1 MRTPS
6 PKRIV
11 KKKDDSSSS
20 KDDAIGFFKK
30 RLKDEDYTPKGHSF
44 DIHRMTQYVELENS
58 FWASVFS
65 NKESREFYT
74 NIASQY
80 DEYRDIYVPLD
91 NESHFEYSDAYS
103 KLTNFLFAETA
114 LAIRSKD
121 VSRLFFH
128 FVAKHVKNKT
138 TRSIY
143 KKIIDLRD
151 ALIKSNS
158 RFIVWVSNKE
168 ANARRVPEHDRA
180 DFFQNACMGFVHSLG
195 KFDPKRNVNL
205 TSYSA
210 YWMRHYMSREHV
222 NNHHHIRPPVYIEEM
237 RVRVRMFVARSELRG
252 KTFLTDAEICRG
264 ARINPKHYNVIKH
277 LGPVSSLDAP
287 INFKGEKL
295 DAYDIIPAPQKD
307 DTFDGIEENINDI
320 ISNAGLTSIELS
332 VIQRRFGLGNGDE
345 ECLEK
350 IGNDYG
356 LSKERIRQLEAL
368 AIKKLKSQAEKLGI
382 EI

>member
-1 MRTPS
+1 MKMRA
-6 PKRIV
+6 PKRIT
-11 KKKDDSSSS
+11 KKKDTDSSS
-20 KDDAIGFFKK
+20 KEDAIGFFKK

-65 NKESREFYT
+65 NKESREFYM
-74 NIASQY
+74 NVASLNE
-80 DEYRDIYVPLD
+80 DFRDIYVPLD
-91 NESHFEYSDAYS
+91 EESHFEYSESYS
-103 KLTNFLFAETA
+103 KLTNFLFTEIA

-121 VSRLFFH
+121 TSRFFFH
-128 FVAKHVKNKT
+128 FVAKNVKNKT
-138 TRSIY
+138 TQSIY
-143 KKIIDLRD
+143 KKIVNLRD
-151 ALIKSNS
+151 ALIKSNA

-168 ANARRVPEHDRA
+168 ANARRIPEHDRA

-237 RVRVRMFVARSELRG
+237 RARVRMFTARAELKGR
-252 KTFLTDAEICRG
+252 TFLTDAEICRG
-264 ARINPKHYNVIKH
+264 ARVNPKHYNVIKH

-307 DTFDGIEENINDI
+307 DTFDGIEKNVKQI
-320 ISNAGLTSIELS
+320 IECAGLTNIELC
-332 VIQRRFGLGNGDE
+332 VIQRRFGLDDRDE
-345 ECLEK
+345 ECLEQ

-356 LSKERIRQLEAL
+356 LSKERIRQLEKL
-368 AIKKLKSQAEKLGI
+368 AIEKLRNQADKLGLSI
-382 EI
+382 

>member
-1 MRTPS
+1 MRA
-6 PKRIV
+6 PKRIT
-11 KKKDDSSSS
+11 KKKDTDSSS
-20 KDDAIGFFKK
+20 KEDAIGFFKK

-65 NKESREFYT
+65 NKESREFYM
-74 NIASQY
+74 NVASLNE
-80 DEYRDIYVPLD
+80 DFRDIYVPLD
-91 NESHFEYSDAYS
+91 EESHFEYSESYS
-103 KLTNFLFAETA
+103 KLTNFLFTEIA

-121 VSRLFFH
+121 TSRFFFH
-128 FVAKHVKNKT
+128 FVAKNVKNKT
-138 TRSIY
+138 TQSIY
-143 KKIIDLRD
+143 KKIVNLRD
-151 ALIKSNS
+151 ALIKSNA

-168 ANARRVPEHDRA
+168 ANARRIPEHDRA

-237 RVRVRMFVARSELRG
+237 RARVRMFTARAELKGR
-252 KTFLTDAEICRG
+252 TFLTDAEICRG
-264 ARINPKHYNVIKH
+264 ARVNPKHYNVIKH

-307 DTFDGIEENINDI
+307 DTFDGIEKNVKQI
-320 ISNAGLTSIELS
+320 IECAGLTNIELC
-332 VIQRRFGLGNGDE
+332 VIQRRFGLEDRDE
-345 ECLEK
+345 ECLEQ

-356 LSKERIRQLEAL
+356 LSKERIRQLEKL
-368 AIKKLKSQAEKLGI
+368 AIEKLRNQADKLGLSI
-382 EI
+382 

>member
-1 MRTPS
+1 MRA
-6 PKRIV
+6 PKRIT
-11 KKKDDSSSS
+11 KKKDTDSSS
-20 KDDAIGFFKK
+20 KEDAIGFFKK

-65 NKESREFYT
+65 NKESREFYM
-74 NIASQY
+74 NVASLNE
-80 DEYRDIYVPLD
+80 DFRDIYVPLD
-91 NESHFEYSDAYS
+91 EESHFEYSESYS
-103 KLTNFLFAETA
+103 KLTNFLFTEIA

-121 VSRLFFH
+121 TSRFFFH
-128 FVAKHVKNKT
+128 FVAKNVKNKT
-138 TRSIY
+138 TQSIY
-143 KKIIDLRD
+143 KKIVNLRD
-151 ALIKSNS
+151 ALIKSNA

-168 ANARRVPEHDRA
+168 ANARRIPEHDRA

-237 RVRVRMFVARSELRG
+237 RARVRMFTARAELKGR
-252 KTFLTDAEICRG
+252 TFLTDAEICRG
-264 ARINPKHYNVIKH
+264 ARVNPKHYNVIKH

-307 DTFDGIEENINDI
+307 DTFDGIENNVKQI
-320 ISNAGLTSIELS
+320 IECAGLTNIELC
-332 VIQRRFGLGNGDE
+332 VIQRRFGLEDRDE
-345 ECLEK
+345 ECLEQ

-356 LSKERIRQLEAL
+356 LSKERIRQLEKL
-368 AIKKLKSQAEKLGI
+368 AIEKLRNQADKLGLSI
-382 EI
+382 

>member
-1 MRTPS
+1 MQTRA
-6 PKRIV
+6 PKRIT
-11 KKKDDSSSS
+11 KKKDTDSSS
-20 KDDAIGFFKK
+20 KEDAIGFFKK

-65 NKESREFYT
+65 NKESREFYM
-74 NIASQY
+74 NVASLNE
-80 DEYRDIYVPLD
+80 DFRDIYVPLD
-91 NESHFEYSDAYS
+91 EESHFEYSESYS
-103 KLTNFLFAETA
+103 KLTNFLFTEIA

-121 VSRLFFH
+121 TSRFFFH
-128 FVAKHVKNKT
+128 FVAKNVKNKT
-138 TRSIY
+138 TQSIY
-143 KKIIDLRD
+143 KKIVNLRD
-151 ALIKSNS
+151 ALIKSNA

-168 ANARRVPEHDRA
+168 ANARRIPEHDRA

-237 RVRVRMFVARSELRG
+237 RARVRMFTARAELKGR
-252 KTFLTDAEICRG
+252 TFLTDAEICRG
-264 ARINPKHYNVIKH
+264 ARVNPKHYNVIKH

-307 DTFDGIEENINDI
+307 DTFDGIEKNVKQI
-320 ISNAGLTSIELS
+320 IECAGLTNIELC
-332 VIQRRFGLGNGDE
+332 VIQRRFGLDDRDE
-345 ECLEK
+345 ECLEQ

-356 LSKERIRQLEAL
+356 LSKERIRQLEKL
-368 AIKKLKSQAEKLGI
+368 AIEKLRNQADKLGLSI
-382 EI
+382 

>member
-1 MRTPS
+1 MKMRA
-6 PKRIV
+6 PKRIT
-11 KKKDDSSSS
+11 KKKDTDSSS
-20 KDDAIGFFKK
+20 KEDAIGFFKK

-65 NKESREFYT
+65 NKESREFYM
-74 NIASQY
+74 NVASLNE
-80 DEYRDIYVPLD
+80 DFRDIYVPLD
-91 NESHFEYSDAYS
+91 EESHFEYSESYS
-103 KLTNFLFAETA
+103 KLTNFLFTEIA

-121 VSRLFFH
+121 TSRFFFH
-128 FVAKHVKNKT
+128 FVAKNVKNKT
-138 TRSIY
+138 TQSIY
-143 KKIIDLRD
+143 KKIVNLRD
-151 ALIKSNS
+151 ALIKSNA

-168 ANARRVPEHDRA
+168 ANARRIPEHDRA

-237 RVRVRMFVARSELRG
+237 RARVRMFTARAELKGR
-252 KTFLTDAEICRG
+252 TFLTDAEICRG
-264 ARINPKHYNVIKH
+264 ARVNPKHYNVIKH

-307 DTFDGIEENINDI
+307 DTFDGIEKNVKQI
-320 ISNAGLTSIELS
+320 IECAGLTNIELC
-332 VIQRRFGLGNGDE
+332 VIQRRFGLEDRDE
-345 ECLEK
+345 ECLEQ

-356 LSKERIRQLEAL
+356 LSKERIRQLEKL
-368 AIKKLKSQAEKLGI
+368 AIEKLRNQADKLGLSI
-382 EI
+382 

>member
-1 MRTPS
+1 MQTRV
-6 PKRIV
+6 PKRIT
-11 KKKDDSSSS
+11 KKKDIDSSS
-20 KDDAIGFFKK
+20 KEDAIGFFKK

-74 NIASQY
+74 NVASLNP
-80 DEYRDIYVPLD
+80 DFKDIYIPLD
-91 NESHFEYSDAYS
+91 EESHFEYSESYS
-103 KLTNFLFAETA
+103 KLANFLFSEVA
-114 LAIRSKD
+114 LAIRAKD
-121 VSRLFFH
+121 TSRFFFH
-128 FVAKHVKNKT
+128 FVAKNVKNKT
-138 TRSIY
+138 TQSIY
-143 KKIIDLRD
+143 KKIVNLRD
-151 ALIKSNS
+151 ALIKSNA

-168 ANARRVPEHDRA
+168 ANARRIPEHDRA

-237 RVRVRMFVARSELRG
+237 RARVRMFTARAELKGR
-252 KTFLTDAEICRG
+252 TFLTEAEICRG
-264 ARINPKHYNVIKH
+264 ARVNPKHYNVIKH

-307 DTFDGIEENINDI
+307 DTFDGIENNVKQI
-320 ISNAGLTSIELS
+320 IECAGLTNIELC
-332 VIQRRFGLGNGDE
+332 VIQRRFGLDDRDE
-345 ECLEK
+345 ECLEQ

-356 LSKERIRQLEAL
+356 LSKERIRQLEKL
-368 AIKKLKSQAEKLGI
+368 AIEKLRNQADKLGLSI
-382 EI
+382 

>member
-1 MRTPS
+1 MQTRA
-6 PKRIV
+6 PKRIA
-11 KKKDDSSSS
+11 KKKDVDSSS
-20 KDDAIGFFKK
+20 KEDAIGFFKK

-58 FWASVFS
+58 FWASIFS
-65 NKESREFYT
+65 NKESREFYI
-74 NIASQY
+74 NVASLN
-80 DEYRDIYVPLD
+80 DDFRDICVPLD
-91 NESHFEYSDAYS
+91 EESHFEYSESYS
-103 KLTNFLFAETA
+103 KLANFLFAEIA

-121 VSRLFFH
+121 TSRFFFH
-128 FVAKHVKNKT
+128 FVAKNVKNKT
-138 TRSIY
+138 TQSIY
-143 KKIIDLRD
+143 KKIVNLRD
-151 ALIKSNS
+151 ALIKSNA

-168 ANARRVPEHDRA
+168 ANARRIPEHDRA

-237 RVRVRMFVARSELRG
+237 RARVRMFTARAELKGR
-252 KTFLTDAEICRG
+252 TFLTDAEICRG
-264 ARINPKHYNVIKH
+264 ARVSPKHYNVIKH

-307 DTFDGIEENINDI
+307 DTFDGIENNVKQI
-320 ISNAGLTSIELS
+320 IECAGLTNIELC
-332 VIQRRFGLGNGDE
+332 VIQRRFGLDDRDE
-345 ECLEK
+345 ECLEQ

-356 LSKERIRQLEAL
+356 LSKERIRQLEKL
-368 AIKKLKSQAEKLGI
+368 AIEKLRNQADKLGI
-382 EI
+382 DY